1 MQAGSVSWRRP
12 ESNATVPVVQ
22 GASRFRPASFVRV
35 PPAPVTTDH
44 RKRNTPAPTST
55 DPGTRNRNIET
66 GWFQNS
72 VTSSTAR
79 PEAIRSPDTW
89 RRPANPSRKP
99 GIRSRLSVPTRDS
112 TSGTGPVCR
121 PRESDC
127 GTSGMTSCL
136 PPSASETGY
145 GQHAPRTSGR
155 RRDTSD
161 TRDS

>member
-1 MQAGSVSWRRP
+1 MVK
-12 ESNATVPVVQ
+12 ATGIEPDCPVVQ
-22 GASRFRPASFVRV
+22 GALRFRLASFLRV
-35 PPAPVTTDH
+35 PSALVTTDH
-44 RKRNTPAPTST
+44 RKRNMPVPTST
-55 DPGTRNRNIET
+55 DPGTRKRNSET

-79 PEAIRSPDTW
+79 PKAIRNPDTW
-89 RRPANPSRKP
+89 RRPANPDRKP

-112 TSGTGPVCR
+112 TLGTGPVCR
-121 PRESDC
+121 RRESGC

-145 GQHAPRTSGR
+145 GQPAPRRSGR
-155 RRDTSD
+155 RCDTSD